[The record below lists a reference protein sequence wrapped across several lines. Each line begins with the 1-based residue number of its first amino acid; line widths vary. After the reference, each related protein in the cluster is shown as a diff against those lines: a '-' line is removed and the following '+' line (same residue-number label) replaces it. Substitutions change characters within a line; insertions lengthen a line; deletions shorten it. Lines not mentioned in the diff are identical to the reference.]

1 MDLYAVKVEHIAT
14 IVSFFFL
21 YDTILGGMRALCHF
35 WMLKLGWGRFGCTIM
50 LLHFLFPEI
59 TGSEAATSTDNTDT
73 TDTTDITNITALAV
87 GVAVGAA
94 LLITVAMVVVIATIY
109 WIKKKQKKSFNSEKE
124 RKTYHTSTEKF
135 VKETDL

>member
-1 MDLYAVKVEHIAT
+1 MYYHAFT
-14 IVSFFFL
+14 S
-21 YDTILGGMRALCHF
+21 
-35 WMLKLGWGRFGCTIM
+35 
-50 LLHFLFPEI
+50 LFSPEI

-109 WIKKKQKKSFNSEKE
+109 WIKKKQKKSFNSERE
-124 RKTYHTSTEKF
+124 RKAYHTSTEKF